1 MGNVPKFLDDGE
13 AVNSGIE
20 GGVSVGDAEAETV
33 AGDSVAVASAGEAA
47 VGDDESFTEVDGSG
61 VITCTLKEQADV
73 KRSRSTISF
82 CFTILY
88 ST

>member
-47 VGDDESFTEVDGSG
+47 V
-61 VITCTLKEQADV
+61 
-73 KRSRSTISF
+73 
-82 CFTILY
+82 
-88 ST
+88 